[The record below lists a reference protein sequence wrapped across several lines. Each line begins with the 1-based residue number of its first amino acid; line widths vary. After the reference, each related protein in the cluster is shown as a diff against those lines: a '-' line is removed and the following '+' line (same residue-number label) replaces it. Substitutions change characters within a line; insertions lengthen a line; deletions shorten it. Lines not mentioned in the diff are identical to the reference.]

1 MSIAFSNGSISK
13 RHQSFAAT
21 AVLPG
26 EDPKEFSA
34 LFDEIWGDLRPRG
47 PLERSLARE
56 IASLLWR
63 KGRLGIFRVAEAARK
78 EFGEFFADGDLE
90 AGGLR
95 ASHHR
100 MQKQQAS
107 LERLLKSREF
117 LEEVKSK
124 FRDSGLRLDEIEK
137 QIGTDPEASRDA
149 AADTVERQLAK
160 DRTETE
166 FAVLGDLISPECF
179 IQELELRERLDAA
192 IERALDR
199 FHKCQAIRI
208 SGSVVG
214 RRPPQGGR
222 GRYY

>member
-1 MSIAFSNGSISK
+1 MSIPSSSRSISK
-13 RHQSFAAT
+13 RHQSFMAA
-21 AVLPG
+21 ALLPG
-26 EDPKEFSA
+26 EDLKEFSA
-34 LFDEIWGDLRPRG
+34 LFDRLWLDWRPVG
-47 PLERSLARE
+47 PIEQSLIKD
-56 IASLLWR
+56 IAYFLWR

-107 LERLLKSREF
+107 LRLLKSREF
-117 LEEVKSK
+117 LEEVKPK

-179 IQELELRERLDAA
+179 IQELELRELLDAA

-199 FHKCQAIRI
+199 LSKCQARRI

-214 RRPPQGGR
+214 RRPPQRGR